1 MDLKAV
7 EEDGRLRGVQ
17 DKNGKK
23 SSRRRLQTAGRIT
36 VLMFKCVL
44 SVDDVLIKYYFTALQ
59 KQFLLFITTDANRE
73 KLTQLTHKRCSGSLI
88 VHQTAPRSGSSIAH
102 QPSGAE
108 VPSSYL
114 ASSTMIL
121 KRCRI
126 IVKYVM
132 QEISGQRGKSTPE
145 AKKGSLNKRM

>member
-23 SSRRRLQTAGRIT
+23 RSRRRLQTAGRTT
-36 VLMFKCVL
+36 VLMLKCVL

-73 KLTQLTHKRCSGSLI
+73 KLKQ
-88 VHQTAPRSGSSIAH
+88 SSVF
-102 QPSGAE
+102 Q
-108 VPSSYL
+108 L
-114 ASSTMIL
+114 ASHYDRRNFCQSD
-121 KRCRI
+121 
-126 IVKYVM
+126 
-132 QEISGQRGKSTPE
+132 
-145 AKKGSLNKRM
+145 